1 MINMKQ
7 PLVLCI
13 LDGVGMKSTEYGN
26 AFVQANPTHFM
37 DLWEKYPHSLLEASG
52 EEVGL
57 PHGQMGNSEVGHMNI
72 GAGRI
77 VYQPLQFIHK
87 AIQEKTFF
95 QNLEFLSVFDH
106 VKKNHSSLH
115 LVGLL
120 SDGGIHSHIDHLFA
134 LLEMAKNEGIESVYI
149 HPILDGRDTL
159 PRVAN
164 RFLEEL
170 TNKINDL
177 GIGVIATLSG
187 RYYAMDRDNRWDRIQ
202 LAYEN
207 MTKGN
212 QAHFSHYE
220 KAILTNYENGKGD
233 EFIEPCV
240 LDQNGLVKDHD
251 GMIVFNFRPDRLR
264 ELFSVF
270 TNKDVNPFPHQKPE
284 DFKLVTMMPVSEEV
298 ICTNAFQLEKLDN
311 TFGEY
316 ISNKGLTQLRIA
328 ETEKYP
334 HVTYFFDGG
343 VEKELKNCDRV
354 LIPSPKVA
362 TYDLKPEMS
371 AYEVTEELLKRLDE
385 NKYDVVIL
393 NYANGDMVG
402 HTGDMKAT
410 IQAIQTIDQCLNQVY
425 EKVKSLKGTLIV
437 IADHGNCDTMLDQ
450 NGNVVT
456 SHSTALVPFI
466 ITNSNVTAQN
476 GKLGDVAPTM
486 LKVLGLEIPKEMT
499 GTVLIQE
506 KNLQK

>member
-1 MINMKQ
+1 M
-7 PLVLCI
+7 
-13 LDGVGMKSTEYGN
+13 
-26 AFVQANPTHFM
+26 
-37 DLWEKYPHSLLEASG
+37 
-52 EEVGL
+52 
-57 PHGQMGNSEVGHMNI
+57 
-72 GAGRI
+72 
-77 VYQPLQFIHK
+77 
-87 AIQEKTFF
+87 
-95 QNLEFLSVFDH
+95 
-106 VKKNHSSLH
+106 
-115 LVGLL
+115 
-120 SDGGIHSHIDHLFA
+120 
-134 LLEMAKNEGIESVYI
+134 
-149 HPILDGRDTL
+149 
-159 PRVAN
+159 
-164 RFLEEL
+164 
-170 TNKINDL
+170 
-177 GIGVIATLSG
+177 
-187 RYYAMDRDNRWDRIQ
+187 
-202 LAYEN
+202 
-207 MTKGN
+207 
-212 QAHFSHYE
+212 
-220 KAILTNYENGKGD
+220 
-233 EFIEPCV
+233 
-240 LDQNGLVKDHD
+240 
-251 GMIVFNFRPDRLR
+251 
-264 ELFSVF
+264 
-270 TNKDVNPFPHQKPE
+270 
-284 DFKLVTMMPVSEEV
+284 

-410 IQAIQTIDQCLNQVY
+410 IQAVQTIDQCLNQVY
-425 EKVKSLKGTLIV
+425 EKVKSLRGTLIV

-506 KNLQK
+506 KNPQK